1 MAKARLLPSSEEA
14 EIGTIC
20 SLLMQPSAVAD
31 ILHGMGITREHY
43 QVDALREIFSAIME
57 MTASAKP
64 VDLITVTIYLRDTQR
79 LDNLAMML
87 GKEAWKGAALLTAL
101 IGFYPTATM
110 QVTSYAETLAAKLVL
125 RKTLATLTAN
135 VERCY
140 TGSESPRE
148 LVTGIITQL
157 ESLTSEQSDRL
168 QSLTPSIIL
177 GIETKLQSRAI
188 GAEPEGLMTGIEAL
202 DNDMGGILPARYY
215 VLAAAEKLGK
225 TALSEQIMQ
234 RLMIDGNAVLSFQRD
249 MNVRMM
255 VERMACREAGLVFSD
270 FDTNRLPP
278 ASIGAFRKALLG
290 FNPELLRIHSPHA
303 MTPADMRAILKHEL
317 RRRKIAVVFLD
328 VFTRLKVGHDYVE
341 GLARASDE
349 IRQMVADF
357 GVPWMVLAHVSRES
371 EKGEGRPQIR
381 HLKWCKGLAVDADS
395 VGIMWSDEDPRLK
408 ENKNRRQ
415 LVYLS
420 FDANRGNDVGDMEL
434 YFDRPRMKFHGTRD

>member
-1 MAKARLLPSSEEA
+1 MCAEKAITVLHFFIPSH
-14 EIGTIC
+14 
-20 SLLMQPSAVAD
+20 AD
-31 ILHGMGITREHY
+31 IY
-43 QVDALREIFSAIME
+43 QVLRQLWLTEQPIDF
-57 MTASAKP
+57 
-64 VDLITVTIYLRDTQR
+64 ITLTQILRDR
-79 LDNLAMML
+79 GKLDEC
-87 GKEAWKGAALLTAL
+87 GGAAFVTELFTFL
-101 IGFYPTATM
+101 PTA
-110 QVTSYAETLAAKLVL
+110 ANAAYYLDILEEKLVL
-125 RKTLATLTAN
+125 RELIKCCTAYSARGYDEQDDVPKLLNGILA
-135 VERCY
+135 
-140 TGSESPRE
+140 E
-148 LVTGIITQL
+148 LENIGRPKEKQI
-157 ESLTSEQSDRL
+157 E
-168 QSLTPSIIL
+168 SLTPSIIA

-234 RLMIDGNAVLSFQRD
+234 RLMSDGHAVLSFQRD

-270 FDTNRLPP
+270 FDTNRLCP

-357 GVPWMVLAHVSRES
+357 GVPWIVLAHVSRES

-381 HLKWCKGLAVDADS
+381 HLKWCKGLAGDADS